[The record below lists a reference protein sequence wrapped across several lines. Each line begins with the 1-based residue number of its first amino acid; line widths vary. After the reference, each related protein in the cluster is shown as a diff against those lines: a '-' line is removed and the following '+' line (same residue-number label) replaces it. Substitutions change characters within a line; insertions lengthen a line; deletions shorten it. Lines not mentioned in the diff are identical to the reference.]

1 MSSHRSELAEPSP
14 DNQVEF
20 GQEELAEFVVDE
32 IENDPDIQI
41 AINGPW
47 GSGKTTILKKAH
59 QNIKEDSS
67 NISVWYEPWRYSPDQ
82 TTLRRTFLK
91 SVYETASEDI
101 EQVDPID
108 KENYHFPNIKGKSK
122 GFLEFLKSF
131 KSSMVDQAKLIL
143 SFILF
148 IGLLLFFGEL
158 VRFLDLGLAGGLIIS
173 VAQLFAFALI
183 ISLVFYI
190 RDGLV
195 SELTGELTY
204 DVREPK
210 ISEIDLFE
218 DKYSELLSEIGNKN
232 KNLVVFIDDLDRCN
246 TEEIREVITALS
258 TYLDPDTEQAPVS
271 IVTAIDGPKVVDS
284 FEDNSKNTSQ
294 MKPNILNKTFQIV
307 LPVPSLSRSD
317 VQKIIKQTAEDL
329 DYPISEEN
337 VRHITRISVIHA
349 ESNLRIIRSALS
361 DLIWIKKIGES
372 YLSNSP
378 FRDSESFSEIMDNDY
393 ILFRISLVKILSK
406 NEDLRKFVTDP
417 SMWINKDEREGDIPW
432 DIFELPPEFSPDGID
447 PRPLLALNSPNDS
460 IGSVQDFDR
469 IKSEVTSGRNP
480 EFPKEVTE
488 KYVPA
493 ARVDIAH
500 RLLDIDLDEHDD
512 DVKYTIVNA
521 VIDLLYDSIDAVDDS
536 QSKLVSTCYQVVNNN
551 KNIVS
556 DISRSEYPKWILLCS
571 KISDDLVGKL
581 FEDTS
586 PFMNRDRN
594 RFLKSV
600 SNKDSV
606 FDKSVIEMAI
616 DAEIR
621 EVERGN
627 EVQSARRIADLF
639 GQRDV
644 TEVESTPKY
653 IIKLVQEWS
662 FSNNPD
668 GPPESMMNENI
679 ISILHSDEYVEQART
694 VFTKVGSQ
702 GDAGREYLDVLLDS
716 GWPEPTD
723 FDSSNSND

>member
-337 VRHITRISVIHA
+337 VRHITKISVIHA

-393 ILFRISLVKILSK
+393 ILFRISLIKILSK

-536 QSKLVSTCYQVVNNN
+536 QSKLVSTCY
-551 KNIVS
+551 
-556 DISRSEYPKWILLCS
+556 
-571 KISDDLVGKL
+571 
-581 FEDTS
+581 
-586 PFMNRDRN
+586 
-594 RFLKSV
+594 
-600 SNKDSV
+600 
-606 FDKSVIEMAI
+606 
-616 DAEIR
+616 
-621 EVERGN
+621 
-627 EVQSARRIADLF
+627 
-639 GQRDV
+639 
-644 TEVESTPKY
+644 
-653 IIKLVQEWS
+653 
-662 FSNNPD
+662 
-668 GPPESMMNENI
+668 
-679 ISILHSDEYVEQART
+679 
-694 VFTKVGSQ
+694 
-702 GDAGREYLDVLLDS
+702 
-716 GWPEPTD
+716 
-723 FDSSNSND
+723 

>member
-1 MSSHRSELAEPSP
+1 
-14 DNQVEF
+14 
-20 GQEELAEFVVDE
+20 
-32 IENDPDIQI
+32 
-41 AINGPW
+41 
-47 GSGKTTILKKAH
+47 
-59 QNIKEDSS
+59 
-67 NISVWYEPWRYSPDQ
+67 
-82 TTLRRTFLK
+82 
-91 SVYETASEDI
+91 
-101 EQVDPID
+101 
-108 KENYHFPNIKGKSK
+108 
-122 GFLEFLKSF
+122 
-131 KSSMVDQAKLIL
+131 
-143 SFILF
+143 
-148 IGLLLFFGEL
+148 
-158 VRFLDLGLAGGLIIS
+158 
-173 VAQLFAFALI
+173 
-183 ISLVFYI
+183 
-190 RDGLV
+190 
-195 SELTGELTY
+195 
-204 DVREPK
+204 
-210 ISEIDLFE
+210 
-218 DKYSELLSEIGNKN
+218 
-232 KNLVVFIDDLDRCN
+232 
-246 TEEIREVITALS
+246 
-258 TYLDPDTEQAPVS
+258 
-271 IVTAIDGPKVVDS
+271 
-284 FEDNSKNTSQ
+284 

-393 ILFRISLVKILSK
+393 ILFRISLIKILSK

-521 VIDLLYDSIDAVDDS
+521 VVDLLYDSIDAVDDS

-653 IIKLVQEWS
+653 IIKLVKDW
-662 FSNNPD
+662 
-668 GPPESMMNENI
+668 
-679 ISILHSDEYVEQART
+679 
-694 VFTKVGSQ
+694 
-702 GDAGREYLDVLLDS
+702 
-716 GWPEPTD
+716 
-723 FDSSNSND
+723 